1 MVPKGRTPASTARVG
16 LKGMTNSL
24 PPRPMVIVGVDG
36 SEDGRHALH
45 WAAGEAARRGQPL
58 RLMHAVDFP
67 DRPLGSTTGSE
78 PDTMVG
84 LDEARRIVADALA
97 DAGRTWPDVDVSG
110 DWIVGTPWAVLT
122 RAATQADLIVIG
134 AHGRG
139 QPFAVRMGSV
149 AADVAHRA
157 ICPVVVVRAGRRR
170 RYAEHPH
177 GIVLGVDGSAT
188 SLTAT
193 KFAFAAASARRLPL
207 TVVHA
212 VWDPGPGS
220 HTVYPREPTAAALPL
235 NGTESPDIDDT
246 IAGGREDYPDVGVA
260 TRYENGRPAQV
271 LADLSA
277 GADLLVVGARG
288 QGTTGDL
295 LLGSV
300 SRNALQLAPC
310 PVAVVRGSAQ
320 RFQPVA
326 APTAQPAGG

>member
-1 MVPKGRTPASTARVG
+1 M
-16 LKGMTNSL
+16 

-67 DRPLGSTTGSE
+67 DRPLGPTTASE

-84 LDEARRIVADALA
+84 LDEARRIVAEALA
-97 DAGRTWPDVDVSG
+97 DAGRTWPDVDISG

-122 RAATQADLIVIG
+122 RAATQTDLIVIG
-134 AHGRG
+134 AHGRSRRSS
-139 QPFAVRMGSV
+139 ARMGSV

-157 ICPVVVVRAGRRR
+157 TCPVVVVRAGRRR
-170 RYAEHPH
+170 RYAEHPY
-177 GIVLGVDGSAT
+177 GIVLGVDGSET
-188 SLTAT
+188 SLNAT
-193 KFAFAAASARRLPL
+193 NFAFAAASARRLPL

-212 VWDPGPGS
+212 VWDPEP
-220 HTVYPREPTAAALPL
+220 HIVYPRKPTATPRPL
-235 NGTESPDIDDT
+235 NGAESPDIDDT
-246 IAGGREDYPDVGVA
+246 IAGGREDYPDVGVV

-288 QGTTGDL
+288 QGTNGDL

-310 PVAVVRGSAQ
+310 PVAVVRGSA
-320 RFQPVA
+320 RRVQPVA
-326 APTAQPAGG
+326 TPTA

>member
-1 MVPKGRTPASTARVG
+1 
-16 LKGMTNSL
+16 
-24 PPRPMVIVGVDG
+24 MVIVGVDG

-58 RLMHAVDFP
+58 HVMHAVDFP
-67 DRPLGSTTGSE
+67 DRPLGPTTASE

-97 DAGRTWPDVDVSG
+97 DAGRTWPNVDVSG
-110 DWIVGTPWAVLT
+110 AWIVGPPWAVLT
-122 RAATQADLIVIG
+122 RAATESDLIVIG
-134 AHGRG
+134 THGRG
-139 QPFAVRMGSV
+139 HHWSVRMGSV
-149 AADVAHRA
+149 AADVAHKA
-157 ICPVVVVRAGRRR
+157 TCPVVVVRTSRRR
-170 RYAEHPH
+170 LSPEHPR
-177 GIVLGVDGSAT
+177 GIVLGVDGSET

-193 KFAFAAASARRLPL
+193 RFAFAAASARQLPL

-212 VWDPGPGS
+212 VWDPGSGS
-220 HTVYPREPTAAALPL
+220 PVVYPREPTASSPSL
-235 NGTESPDIDDT
+235 NGAESPDIDDT
-246 IAGGREDYPDVGVA
+246 IAGGREDYPDVGVV

-277 GADLLVVGARG
+277 GADLLVLGAHG
-288 QGTTGDL
+288 QGTTGGP

-320 RFQPVA
+320 PDQSVA
-326 APTAQPAGG
+326 APTAQSAGG

>member
-1 MVPKGRTPASTARVG
+1 
-16 LKGMTNSL
+16 
-24 PPRPMVIVGVDG
+24 MVIVGVDG
-36 SEDGRHALH
+36 SEGGRHALH
-45 WAAGEAARRGQPL
+45 WAAGEADRRRQPL
-58 RLMHAVDFP
+58 RVMHAVDFP
-67 DRPLGSTTGSE
+67 DRPLGPATASE

-97 DAGRTWPDVDVSG
+97 DVGRTWPDVDISG

-122 RAATQADLIVIG
+122 RAATRADLIVIG

-139 QPFAVRMGSV
+139 QPWSARMGSV

-157 ICPVVVVRAGRRR
+157 IGPVVVVRAGSRRR
-170 RYAEHPH
+170 HAEHPH
-177 GIVLGVDGSAT
+177 GIVLGVDGSET
-188 SLTAT
+188 SLNAT
-193 KFAFAAASARRLPL
+193 DFAFAAASARQLPL

-212 VWDPGPGS
+212 VWDSAPEPRVVS
-220 HTVYPREPTAAALPL
+220 PREPTRTSRPL
-235 NGTESPDIDDT
+235 NGAEPPDIDDT
-246 IAGGREDYPDVGVA
+246 IAGGREDYPDVGVV

-310 PVAVVRGSAQ
+310 PVAVVRGSSQ
-320 RFQPVA
+320 RVQPVA
-326 APTAQPAGG
+326 APTA